1 MSAKILIS
9 AALTVSV
16 LGLSGA
22 ASAAEFVYQ
31 GGPKGM
37 MTVRPTTPTV
47 QAEKPYAQYAP
58 QTRAGT
64 TDHIY
69 VGGPKS
75 TIPHTRR

>member
-1 MSAKILIS
+1 MFTKTLMS
-9 AALTVSV
+9 AALAASV
-16 LGLSGA
+16 LTLSGA
-22 ASAAEFVYQ
+22 ANAEMVYQ

-37 MTVRPTTPTV
+37 MTVRTTTPAV
-47 QAEKPYAQYAP
+47 QTNKPYAEYVP

>member
-1 MSAKILIS
+1 MSAKILIP
-9 AALTVSV
+9 AALAVSV

-22 ASAAEFVYQ
+22 ASAETVYL
-31 GGPKGM
+31 GGPKAM
-37 MTVRPTTPTV
+37 MTVRTTTPTV
-47 QAEKPYAQYAP
+47 QTNKPYAQYAP
-58 QTRAGT
+58 QTWTGT